1 METKS
6 GKLSWILLLIVHCVV
21 IILGFMFL
29 FVPTVF
35 IVNEFQSFTGQQW
48 SDFKALNP
56 QVASYIAIASFEL
69 GIFIL
74 ITGISALFI
83 TLFAYRNGE
92 KWAWYLFLIL
102 NTIGWG
108 GAISGNLYTGDMIVV
123 TICIVF
129 LVIAYVGLV
138 IGGKAILKKIST

>member
-74 ITGISALFI
+74 LTGISALFI

>member
-21 IILGFMFL
+21 IIIGFMFL

-129 LVIAYVGLV
+129 LVIAYVGLA
-138 IGGKAILKKIST
+138 IAGKAILKKVST